1 MTFESSTL
9 PGVAAPPAT
18 NTGMPRA
25 SKYRQANPIG
35 DWINRQFWLVSVLPT
50 VLIMVVI
57 FGAPL
62 LFSFFLSFR
71 GWSATKSIV
80 GGDFVGLEN
89 YELLFTDPAFLKSI
103 VLTVIY
109 TAVTVSFELVLGLG
123 VALLLNRDVRFIGMA
138 RTLLIM
144 PMMMTPIVAALCWK
158 LLLDPE
164 YGFINYLIGSKIVW
178 VGDPTL
184 APFAVML
191 VNVWQNVP
199 YVAILLLAA
208 LRSLPTDP
216 REAAVIDGANGWQ
229 IFWHITLPAMRP
241 AIMVALLLRVIFEF
255 RAFDN
260 VYVMTGGGPGGATAL
275 LSIFTYA
282 LTFAQFDFPLGAAAS
297 WIMLVLCFLL
307 CTLPVL
313 VFRRWKVES

>member
-1 MTFESSTL
+1 MSFESSTL
-9 PGVAAPPAT
+9 PRPAALPASRS
-18 NTGMPRA
+18 GLSRA
-25 SKYRQANPIG
+25 TKRPAANPVAV
-35 DWINRQFWLVSVLPT
+35 WLNRQFWLVSVLPT
-50 VLIMVVI
+50 VLIMVLI

-71 GWSATKSIV
+71 GWSATKSVI

-89 YELLFTDPAFLKSI
+89 YELLFTDPAFINSI
-103 VLTVIY
+103 VLTIAY
-109 TAVTVSFELVLGLG
+109 TTITVSFELVLGLG
-123 VALLLNRDVRFIGMA
+123 VALLLNREVRFIGIA
-138 RTLLIM
+138 RTILIM

-178 VGDPTL
+178 VGDPAL
-184 APFAVML
+184 APIAVML

-199 YVAILLLAA
+199 YVAILLLAG

-216 REAAVIDGANGWQ
+216 REAAVIDGANAWQ
-229 IFWHITLPAMRP
+229 IFWHITLPALRP

-260 VYVMTGGGPGGATAL
+260 VYVMTGGGPGGATTL

-282 LTFAQFDFPLGAAAS
+282 LTFAQFDFPMGAAAS
-297 WIMLVLCFLL
+297 WVMLVLCFLL
-307 CTLPVL
+307 CTLPIL
-313 VFRRWKVES
+313 VFRRWKVET